1 MYYTHSSLT
10 QPNTLYLSEKLMI
23 PLQPKHIALAPVY
36 LYQGL
41 KLKKTALRLPEAEGE
56 RRGRLT
62 LAANDNALENS
73 QVNDNAS
80 PDKPTLNI
88 MLLGDSSAAGVGV
101 GSQQQ
106 ALAGQLIEQLQLLPQ
121 IQQKFSQL
129 EWSLHATSGH
139 TSFDALRRLY
149 VLPTPSTPVDI
160 LIVMIGVNDTTSN
173 VSTTKWQQQLRE
185 IISLSKRKF
194 GAKQVIFPCL
204 PPMQNMP
211 AIPSPLNKLM
221 GQKTQIMNE
230 KLIQVC
236 EQYEKVLALQIQV
249 EDSELKNQNFFAE
262 DGFHPNSNAYLLL
275 AKNLANTISELV

>member
-1 MYYTHSSLT
+1 
-10 QPNTLYLSEKLMI
+10 MI

-36 LYQGL
+36 LYQGM

-62 LAANDNALENS
+62 LASKDNSSE
-73 QVNDNAS
+73 
-80 PDKPTLNI
+80 DKATLNL

-101 GSQQQ
+101 SSQQQ
-106 ALAGQLIEQLQLLPQ
+106 ALAGQLLEQLKQLPQ

-149 VLPTPSTPVDI
+149 VLPKPATAVDI
-160 LIVMIGVNDTTSN
+160 MIVMIGVNDTTAN
-173 VSTTKWQQQLRE
+173 TSTSKWEQQLRE
-185 IISLSKRKF
+185 IIGLSKRKF
-194 GAKQVIFPCL
+194 GAKHIIFPCL

-221 GQKTQIMNE
+221 GYKTQLMNE

-236 EQYEKVLALQIQV
+236 DHYDEVLALQFDLENTDLQ
-249 EDSELKNQNFFAE
+249 NQNFFAE
-262 DGFHPNSNAYLLL
+262 DGFHPNSAAYLLL
-275 AKNLANTISELV
+275 AEKLATTISELV

>member
-1 MYYTHSSLT
+1 
-10 QPNTLYLSEKLMI
+10 MI

-36 LYQGL
+36 LYQGM

-62 LAANDNALENS
+62 LASKDNSSE
-73 QVNDNAS
+73 
-80 PDKPTLNI
+80 DKATLNL

-101 GSQQQ
+101 SSQQQ
-106 ALAGQLIEQLQLLPQ
+106 ALAGQLLEQLQLLPQ

-149 VLPTPSTPVDI
+149 VLPKPATAVDI
-160 LIVMIGVNDTTSN
+160 MIVMIGVNDTTAN
-173 VSTTKWQQQLRE
+173 ISTSKWEQQLRE
-185 IISLSKRKF
+185 IIGLSKRKF
-194 GAKQVIFPCL
+194 GAKHIIFPCL

-221 GQKTQIMNE
+221 GYKTQLMNE

-236 EQYEKVLALQIQV
+236 DHYDEVLALQFDLENTDLQ
-249 EDSELKNQNFFAE
+249 NQNFFAE
-262 DGFHPNSNAYLLL
+262 DGFHPNSAAYLLL
-275 AKNLANTISELV
+275 AEKLATTISELV

>member
-1 MYYTHSSLT
+1 
-10 QPNTLYLSEKLMI
+10 MI

-36 LYQGL
+36 LYQGM

-62 LAANDNALENS
+62 LASKDNSSE
-73 QVNDNAS
+73 
-80 PDKPTLNI
+80 DKATLNL

-101 GSQQQ
+101 SSQQQ
-106 ALAGQLIEQLQLLPQ
+106 ALAGQLLEQLKQLPQ

-149 VLPTPSTPVDI
+149 VLPKPATAVDI
-160 LIVMIGVNDTTSN
+160 MIVMIGVNDTTAN
-173 VSTTKWQQQLRE
+173 ISTSKWEQQLRE
-185 IISLSKRKF
+185 IIGLSKRKF
-194 GAKQVIFPCL
+194 GAKHIIFPCL

-221 GQKTQIMNE
+221 GYKTQLMNE

-236 EQYEKVLALQIQV
+236 DHYDEVLALQFDLENSDLQ
-249 EDSELKNQNFFAE
+249 NQNFFAE
-262 DGFHPNSNAYLLL
+262 DGFHPNSAAYLLL
-275 AKNLANTISELV
+275 AEKLATTISELV

>member
-1 MYYTHSSLT
+1 
-10 QPNTLYLSEKLMI
+10 MI

-36 LYQGL
+36 LYQGM
-41 KLKKTALRLPEAEGE
+41 KLKKTTLRLPEAEGE

-62 LAANDNALENS
+62 LASKDNSSE
-73 QVNDNAS
+73 
-80 PDKPTLNI
+80 DKATLNL

-101 GSQQQ
+101 SSQQQ
-106 ALAGQLIEQLQLLPQ
+106 ALAGQLLEQLQLLPQ

-149 VLPTPSTPVDI
+149 VLPKPATAVDI
-160 LIVMIGVNDTTSN
+160 MIVMIGVNDTTAN
-173 VSTTKWQQQLRE
+173 ISTSKWEQQLRE
-185 IISLSKRKF
+185 IIGLSKRKF
-194 GAKQVIFPCL
+194 GAKHIIFPCL

-221 GQKTQIMNE
+221 GYKTQLMNE

-236 EQYEKVLALQIQV
+236 DHYDEVLALQFDLENTDLQ
-249 EDSELKNQNFFAE
+249 NQNFFAE
-262 DGFHPNSNAYLLL
+262 DGFHPNSAAYLLL
-275 AKNLANTISELV
+275 AEKLATTISELV

>member
-1 MYYTHSSLT
+1 
-10 QPNTLYLSEKLMI
+10 MI

-101 GSQQQ
+101 SSQQQ
-106 ALAGQLIEQLQLLPQ
+106 ALAGKLIEQLQLLPQ

-139 TSFDALRRLY
+139 
-149 VLPTPSTPVDI
+149 
-160 LIVMIGVNDTTSN
+160 IVI
-173 VSTTKWQQQLRE
+173 
-185 IISLSKRKF
+185 
-194 GAKQVIFPCL
+194 AP
-204 PPMQNMP
+204 
-211 AIPSPLNKLM
+211 
-221 GQKTQIMNE
+221 
-230 KLIQVC
+230 
-236 EQYEKVLALQIQV
+236 
-249 EDSELKNQNFFAE
+249 
-262 DGFHPNSNAYLLL
+262 
-275 AKNLANTISELV
+275 

>member
-1 MYYTHSSLT
+1 
-10 QPNTLYLSEKLMI
+10 MI

-36 LYQGL
+36 LYQGM

-62 LAANDNALENS
+62 LASKDNSSE
-73 QVNDNAS
+73 
-80 PDKPTLNI
+80 DKATLNL

-101 GSQQQ
+101 SSQQQ
-106 ALAGQLIEQLQLLPQ
+106 ALAGQLLEQLQLLPQ

-149 VLPTPSTPVDI
+149 VLPKPATAVDI
-160 LIVMIGVNDTTSN
+160 MIVMIGVNDTTAN
-173 VSTTKWQQQLRE
+173 ISTSKWEQQLRE
-185 IISLSKRKF
+185 IIGLSKRKF
-194 GAKQVIFPCL
+194 GAKHIIFPCL

-221 GQKTQIMNE
+221 GYKTQLMNE

-236 EQYEKVLALQIQV
+236 DHYDEVLALQFDLENTDLQ
-249 EDSELKNQNFFAE
+249 NQNFFAE
-262 DGFHPNSNAYLLL
+262 DGFHPNSAVYLLL
-275 AKNLANTISELV
+275 AEKLATTISELV

>member
-1 MYYTHSSLT
+1 
-10 QPNTLYLSEKLMI
+10 MI

-36 LYQGL
+36 LYQGM

-62 LAANDNALENS
+62 LASKDNSSE
-73 QVNDNAS
+73 
-80 PDKPTLNI
+80 DKATLNL

-101 GSQQQ
+101 SSQQQ
-106 ALAGQLIEQLQLLPQ
+106 ALAGQLLEQLKQLPQ

-149 VLPTPSTPVDI
+149 VLPKPATAVDI
-160 LIVMIGVNDTTSN
+160 MIVMIGVNDTTAN
-173 VSTTKWQQQLRE
+173 ISTSKWEQQLRE
-185 IISLSKRKF
+185 IIGLSKRKF
-194 GAKQVIFPCL
+194 GAKHIIFPCL

-221 GQKTQIMNE
+221 GYKTQLMNE

-236 EQYEKVLALQIQV
+236 DHYDEVLALQFDLENTDLQ
-249 EDSELKNQNFFAE
+249 NQNFFAE
-262 DGFHPNSNAYLLL
+262 DGFHPNSAAYLLL
-275 AKNLANTISELV
+275 AEKLATTISELV

>member
-1 MYYTHSSLT
+1 
-10 QPNTLYLSEKLMI
+10 MI

-36 LYQGL
+36 LYQGM

-62 LAANDNALENS
+62 LASKDNSSE
-73 QVNDNAS
+73 
-80 PDKPTLNI
+80 DKATLNL

-101 GSQQQ
+101 SSQQQ
-106 ALAGQLIEQLQLLPQ
+106 ALAGQLLEQLQLLPQ

-149 VLPTPSTPVDI
+149 VLPKPATAVDI
-160 LIVMIGVNDTTSN
+160 MIVMIGVNDTTAN
-173 VSTTKWQQQLRE
+173 ISTSKWEQQLRE
-185 IISLSKRKF
+185 IIGLSKRKF
-194 GAKQVIFPCL
+194 GAKHIIFPCL

-221 GQKTQIMNE
+221 GYKTQIMNE

-236 EQYEKVLALQIQV
+236 DHYDEVLALQFDLENSDLQ
-249 EDSELKNQNFFAE
+249 NQNFFAE
-262 DGFHPNSNAYLLL
+262 DGFHPNSAAYLLL
-275 AKNLANTISELV
+275 AEKLATTISELV

>member
-1 MYYTHSSLT
+1 
-10 QPNTLYLSEKLMI
+10 MI

-36 LYQGL
+36 LYQGM

-62 LAANDNALENS
+62 LASKDNSSE
-73 QVNDNAS
+73 
-80 PDKPTLNI
+80 DKATLNL

-101 GSQQQ
+101 SSQQQ
-106 ALAGQLIEQLQLLPQ
+106 ALAGQLLEQLQLLPQ

-149 VLPTPSTPVDI
+149 VLPKPATAVDI
-160 LIVMIGVNDTTSN
+160 MIVMIGVNDTTAN
-173 VSTTKWQQQLRE
+173 ISTSKWEQQLRE
-185 IISLSKRKF
+185 IIGLSKRKF
-194 GAKQVIFPCL
+194 GAKHIIFPCL

-221 GQKTQIMNE
+221 GYKTQIMNE

-236 EQYEKVLALQIQV
+236 DHYDEVLALQFDLDNSDLQ
-249 EDSELKNQNFFAE
+249 NQNFFAE
-262 DGFHPNSNAYLLL
+262 DGFHPNSAAYLLL
-275 AKNLANTISELV
+275 AEKLAKTISELV

>member
-1 MYYTHSSLT
+1 
-10 QPNTLYLSEKLMI
+10 MI

-36 LYQGL
+36 LYQGM

-62 LAANDNALENS
+62 LASKDNSSE
-73 QVNDNAS
+73 
-80 PDKPTLNI
+80 DKATLNL

-101 GSQQQ
+101 SSQQQ
-106 ALAGQLIEQLQLLPQ
+106 ALAGQLLEQLQLLPQ

-149 VLPTPSTPVDI
+149 VLPKPATAVDI
-160 LIVMIGVNDTTSN
+160 MIVMIGVNDTTAN
-173 VSTTKWQQQLRE
+173 ISTSKWEQQLRE
-185 IISLSKRKF
+185 IIGLSKRKF
-194 GAKQVIFPCL
+194 GAKHIIFPCL

-221 GQKTQIMNE
+221 GYKTQLMNE

-236 EQYEKVLALQIQV
+236 DHYDEVLALQFDLENSDLQT
-249 EDSELKNQNFFAE
+249 QNFFAE
-262 DGFHPNSNAYLLL
+262 DGFHPNSAAYLLL
-275 AKNLANTISELV
+275 AEKLAKTISELV